1 MTHRLFARKPLA
13 SILAESEDPHGGLQ
27 RRLGRFDLLA
37 IGIGAIIGAG
47 IFVLSGVAARDAG
60 PSVVLSFVLAGL
72 ACTFAALCYAELAT
86 FIPVAGSAYTYT
98 YASLGEL
105 VAWVIGWDLILE
117 YGIGAA
123 MVASGWSRYA
133 LGVLESVGIRFPVWL
148 ANDPWSAEGGFIDLP
163 ALLLVMGLTGLV
175 LVGIRESARLTRAL
189 VAVKVAVV
197 LAVIVVG
204 AFYVDPAHWNPFMP
218 FGAAGTLG
226 AAALVFVAYLG
237 FDVVC
242 TTAEEVKDPQRNL
255 PVGIIGSLVI
265 CSVLYIG
272 VSLVLTGMVP
282 YSEIQPGEPI
292 AQAFQSV
299 GLRFLSALIAAGA
312 IAGLTSVLVANLIAQ
327 PRVLLA
333 MSRDGL
339 LPRWAS
345 RIHPRFGTPTATTLA
360 SGTLMG
366 LAAAFIPIEQLA
378 HMESIGTLFAF
389 ILVCAGVF
397 ILRRTDPDAPRP
409 YRVPFFP
416 FTPLAGV
423 LICLVLMFSLSRES
437 WLRLLV
443 WFVIGLAVYLGYGR
457 RHSRVRALACE
468 GTPPQP
474 EVSPASS
481 LRGGDDPGVPP
492 VISRE

>member
-1 MTHRLFARKPLA
+1 MASRLFARKPLA
-13 SILAESEDPHGGLQ
+13 LILADTEEQHGGMQ

-72 ACTFAALCYAELAT
+72 ACAFAALCYSELAA

-105 VAWVIGWDLILE
+105 VAWVIGWDLVLE

-123 MVASGWSRYA
+123 MVASGWSKYA
-133 LGVLESVGIRFPVWL
+133 LGVLESMGIRFPVWL
-148 ANDPWSAEGGFIDLP
+148 ANDPWSVAGGFIDLP

-189 VAVKVAVV
+189 VVVKVTVV

-204 AFYVDPAHWNPFMP
+204 AFYVNPAHWNPFMP

-272 VSLVLTGMVP
+272 VSVVLTGMVP
-282 YSEIQPGEPI
+282 YTEIQPGEPI

-299 GLRFLSALIAAGA
+299 GLRFFSAIIAAGA

-345 RIHPRFGTPTATTLA
+345 RIHPRFGTPTATTLV

-366 LAAAFIPIEQLA
+366 LAAAFVPIEQLA

-416 FTPLAGV
+416 FTPVAGV

-443 WFVIGLAVYLGYGR
+443 WFVIGLVLYLAYGR
-457 RHSRVRALACE
+457 RHSRVRTL
-468 GTPPQP
+468 GPPPLSAPCSPDEKQEQ
-474 EVSPASS
+474 EV
-481 LRGGDDPGVPP
+481 R
-492 VISRE
+492 